1 MSDADDGIWMKVDD
15 EEPDEEIGGLRRE
28 ITIPIYWLVIG
39 LAVMIVSPILSI
51 FASVQIAQN
60 NAEKARHAA
69 VEADLRAQRAA
80 QLAAAETREEARL
93 KTCDLFSALL
103 DVYIETPPPTEA
115 GRNVQR
121 TYLEFYKLNR
131 CQPPR
136 SR

>member
-1 MSDADDGIWMKVDD
+1 MSDLGDILGD
-15 EEPDEEIGGLRRE
+15 EDVVEDEEIGGLRRE

-51 FASVQIAQN
+51 FASVDIAQQH
-60 NAEKARHAA
+60 AEEARRASVAA
-69 VEADLRAQRAA
+69 DERAQRTA

-103 DVYIETPPPTEA
+103 DVYVETPPLTEA

-121 TYLEFYKLNR
+121 TYLEFYTLNR